1 MFRYAGPRRDEVDWR
16 RSLQS
21 NEPSDL
27 LLTVVSKKEALHLR
41 KILREE
47 DPNSF
52 IIMDEDVSVAGNFQ
66 KRL

>member
-1 MFRYAGPRRDEVDWR
+1 MH
-16 RSLQS
+16 SILS
-21 NEPSDL
+21 HHM
-27 LLTVVSKKEALHLR
+27 LTVVSKKEALHLR

>member
-1 MFRYAGPRRDEVDWR
+1 MRPRRDEVDWR
-16 RSLQS
+16 RSLQQRA
-21 NEPSDL
+21 SDL